1 MKAAGVAAAG
11 GLLAALVGC
20 GPKWK
25 DARAEDGLVYLDNPF
40 YSKESIEDN
49 LYGGINVKEFGK
61 PDESGQRN
69 YRMLSLQDW
78 KHGFAPR
85 GTDGPSREKAQGV
98 ADVLNDEVE
107 HVLMLQKRVVYTGSW

>member
-1 MKAAGVAAAG
+1 MGELVPRRTFMKAAGVAAAG

-78 KHGFAPR
+78 KHGFAPGGQMDLLEKKHR
-85 GTDGPSREKAQGV
+85 G
-98 ADVLNDEVE
+98 
-107 HVLMLQKRVVYTGSW
+107 